1 MSIRGRN
8 KLKGYIPQ
16 EKVGEIK
23 SRVNIVDL
31 ISEHVTLKKAGRNFV
46 GLCPFHKEKT
56 PSFSVNP
63 EKQIFYCFGC
73 GEGGDVIA
81 FLMKINDSSF
91 AESARYLARKA
102 GVEIPVRK
110 MTGAEKVVA
119 SEKEKLN
126 KINAMAADWFSG
138 QLTSENGLIA
148 RDYLD
153 KRKMGPT
160 ISKDFHLGYSPEG
173 WSRLVN
179 YFEDRK
185 VPLGLVEK
193 TGLIIS
199 KDNGGFYDR
208 FRGRLIFPIEDL
220 SGRVVAFGGRALGDN
235 TPKYLNS
242 PESPVYTKGRVLYG
256 MYRTKDSIRDKDYAI
271 IVEGYVDLIS
281 LRDAGV
287 DNVVATLGTALTRE
301 QVELIRRF
309 TRNVAVIFDPDEA
322 GRLAVERSLKLFLE
336 ENMHA
341 RVVVL
346 PEGYDPDD
354 YVKKFGP
361 ECLEDTIAHSPMMVD
376 YYIQKMVGSS
386 DTLEDNL
393 DISRDSVSFISTIS
407 DRVEQN
413 LFIKRVSEKLG
424 IDQKLLKD
432 RVRKASANR
441 KAPSSTAPPE
451 RSAGEV
457 DMVELNL
464 IYMMME
470 YPEKIP
476 VVVRDDILDCFASE
490 TLRELG
496 NTIIG
501 GVDDISGLAGNLED
515 GPVKERLLKLMMER
529 PIFDEKVADRV
540 FDDNVR
546 QIRNKWYKGRRKILK
561 REMIRARD
569 TDDRDL
575 SDSLLRERDRL
586 LKEERGLFN
595 NEKNNQVG

>member
-1 MSIRGRN
+1 M
-8 KLKGYIPQ
+8 KGYIPQ
-16 EKVGEIK
+16 EKIGEIK
-23 SRVNIVDL
+23 SRVSIVDL
-31 ISEHVTLKKAGRNFV
+31 VSEYVTLKKTGRNFV

-73 GEGGDVIA
+73 GEGGDIFA
-81 FLMKINDSSF
+81 FLMKINGSSF
-91 AESARYLARKA
+91 AESARYLANKA
-102 GVEIPVRK
+102 GIEIPVRK
-110 MTGAEKVVA
+110 MTGAERTVA

-126 KINAMAADWFSG
+126 RINAMAADWFSE
-138 QLTSENGLIA
+138 QLSSENGRAA
-148 RDYLD
+148 RDYLA
-153 KRKMGPT
+153 KRKMGT
-160 ISKDFHLGYSPEG
+160 DITGEFCLGYSPEG
-173 WSRLVN
+173 WSGLVN
-179 YFEDRK
+179 YFEGRK

-199 KDNGGFYDR
+199 KNNGRFYDR

-220 SGRVVAFGGRALGDN
+220 SGRVVAFGGRAIGDDM
-235 TPKYLNS
+235 PKYLNS
-242 PESPVYTKGRVLYG
+242 PESPVYIKGRVLYG

-271 IVEGYVDLIS
+271 IVEGYVDLLS

-287 DNVVATLGTALTRE
+287 SNVVATLGTALTRE

-322 GRLAVERSLKLFLE
+322 GRHAVERSLKLFLE

-361 ECLEDTIAHSPMMVD
+361 EALENIIAHSPMMVD
-376 YYIQKMVGSS
+376 YYIETIMGRR

-393 DISRDSVSFISTIS
+393 DAIRESISFISTIS
-407 DRVEQN
+407 DIVEQN

-432 RVRKASANR
+432 KIRRAPANH
-441 KAPSSTAPPE
+441 KTAPKTASPGKKAE
-451 RSAGEV
+451 KV

-464 IYMMME
+464 IYMMIE
-470 YPEKIP
+470 YPEKIH
-476 VVVRDDILDCFASE
+476 VVTREGILDCFASE
-490 TLRELG
+490 TLRKLG
-496 NTIIG
+496 QAITDKTG
-501 GVDDISGLAGNLED
+501 DIAGFAGDMEN
-515 GPVKERLLKLMMER
+515 GPVKEGLLKLAMEPPVMDR
-529 PIFDEKVADRV
+529 EIVGRV
-540 FDDNVR
+540 FDDNIR
-546 QIRNKWYKGRRKILK
+546 QIKKKWYKSRHALLK
-561 REMIRARD
+561 RKLIRAREM
-569 TDDRDL
+569 DDSEL
-575 SDSLLRERDRL
+575 SSSLLQERNRL
-586 LKEERGLFN
+586 LKEERGLTG

>member
-1 MSIRGRN
+1 
-8 KLKGYIPQ
+8 LKGYIPQ
-16 EKVGEIK
+16 EKIAEIK
-23 SRVNIVDL
+23 SRISIVDL
-31 ISEHVTLKKAGRNFV
+31 VSEYVTLKKAGRNFV

-73 GEGGDVIA
+73 GEGGDVFA
-81 FLMKINDSSF
+81 FLMKINGSSF
-91 AESARYLARKA
+91 AESARYLANKA

-110 MTGAEKVVA
+110 MTGAERTVA

-126 KINAMAADWFSG
+126 RINAMAANWFSE
-138 QLTSENGLIA
+138 QLASENGRAA
-148 RDYLD
+148 RSYLG
-153 KRKMGPT
+153 KRKMGAAIT
-160 ISKDFHLGYSPEG
+160 TEFCLGYSPEG
-173 WSRLVN
+173 WSHLVN
-179 YFEDRK
+179 YFEGKR

-199 KDNGGFYDR
+199 KDSGRFYDR

-220 SGRVVAFGGRALGDN
+220 SGRVVAFGGRALGDDM
-235 TPKYLNS
+235 PKYLNS

-256 MYRTKDSIRDKDYAI
+256 MYRTKDSIRDKDYVI
-271 IVEGYVDLIS
+271 IVEGYVDLLS
-281 LRDAGV
+281 LRSAGV
-287 DNVVATLGTALTRE
+287 NNVVATLGTALTRE

-322 GRLAVERSLKLFLE
+322 GRHAVERSLKLFLE

-346 PEGYDPDD
+346 PEEYDPDD

-361 ECLEDTIAHSPMMVD
+361 EVLENIIVHSPMMVD
-376 YYIQKMVGSS
+376 YYIEKMMGSR
-386 DTLEDNL
+386 DTLEDNV
-393 DISRDSVSFISTIS
+393 DASRESISFISAIS

-424 IDQKLLKD
+424 IDQKVLKD
-432 RVRKASANR
+432 KVRKAPASY
-441 KAPSSTAPPE
+441 KTATETASPE
-451 RSAGEV
+451 KRTEEV

-476 VVVRDDILDCFASE
+476 VVVRGGILDCFASE
-490 TLRELG
+490 TLRKLG
-496 NTIIG
+496 QAITG
-501 GVDDISGLAGNLED
+501 GVSDTISLVGDLG
-515 GPVKERLLKLMMER
+515 GGFVKERLLKLMMER
-529 PIFDEKVADRV
+529 PFSDGEVASRV
-540 FDDNVR
+540 FDDNIK
-546 QIRNKWYKGRRKILK
+546 QIRNKWYKGRHNILK
-561 REMIRARD
+561 RELIRAQN
-569 TDDRDL
+569 TDDREL

-586 LKEERGLFN
+586 SKEERGLFED
-595 NEKNNQVG
+595 EKNDQVG